1 MKREY
6 RNALTRLET
15 KAAQHVFKQAQQ
27 LRNEWVVGLSAPG
40 TGRVYGNHQASAPGE
55 APAVDSGQLRSAV
68 QVARIDRLT
77 WGVGLVA
84 IPYPDGNSD
93 TATVGALLERGTRT
107 AAMRPHARP
116 ALDGFIAKYR
126 RLP

>member
-6 RNALTRLET
+6 RDALTRLET

-40 TGRVYGNHQASAPGE
+40 SGRVYGNHQASAPGE
-55 APAVDSGQLRSAV
+55 APAVDTGQLRSAV

-77 WGVGLVA
+77 WGVGIVST
-84 IPYPDGNSD
+84 PYPDGGAT
-93 TATVGALLERGTRT
+93 TAETAVWLEYGTRT
-107 AAMRPHARP
+107 IAPRPHARP